1 MTRTRLERL
10 WSLVADHPDLL
21 ATRAEWKDS
30 LETDYPVAARHLVAT
45 REISKNWVCG
55 RPGTPGCFRRVIEHG
70 RDHLVAVC
78 PEGRC
83 DRIPLQ
89 RADVVLHRL
98 DLRSLCQE
106 LCLALRLDQ
115 GQIEAIGDD
124 RAGSAPASYRLG
136 VSTINGRGIALYFT
150 RRTLAEQLLPILETI
165 RLRDPSGSAVLLVPV
180 DESMDMV
187 VRSAAR
193 GTNISLVTLA
203 RTAREDGGHLKLELG
218 ELLATRAD
226 GEGHGPLEKAPPEQR
241 PIFRRSSSRVWE
253 VRFGEGEAFHL
264 RDLLGI
270 PCVYYLLANPG
281 RDIHCLRLRE
291 MAGGGAPADAGAA
304 EDVQAASVPTERARA
319 KGEPVHVDAISDP
332 QALRQYHDRL
342 KVLASDLEK
351 AKANNDRGW
360 IDRIER
366 ERAALRS
373 EVGRA
378 TDKRR
383 NPRIADEAE
392 KARKSVSANIHRVF
406 KAIEDESEDLAAHLR
421 AFMRPESM
429 MWSYRPDTNLDWVL

>member
-1 MTRTRLERL
+1 MLDRL
-10 WSLVADHPDLL
+10 WSLIADHPDLL
-21 ATRAEWKDS
+21 ATRAEWKES
-30 LETDYPVAARHLVAT
+30 LDADYPLASIHLVAT
-45 REISKNWVCG
+45 QEISKTWVCG
-55 RPGTPGCFRRVIEHG
+55 RPGTSGCYRRVIEHSH
-70 RDHLVAVC
+70 DHLVAVC

-83 DRIPLQ
+83 DRVPLD

-98 DLRSLCQE
+98 DLRSLCRE
-106 LCLALRLDQ
+106 LCLALHLNHRK
-115 GQIEAIGDD
+115 IEVIDDD
-124 RAGSAPASYRLG
+124 RVGSSPSLYRLG
-136 VSTINGRGIALYFT
+136 IFTINGRGIAIYFT
-150 RRTLAEQLLPILETI
+150 RRTLAEQLLPILETM
-165 RLRDPSGSAVLLVPV
+165 RLRDHSGSAVLLVPV
-180 DESMDMV
+180 DEGIDMV

-193 GTNISLVTLA
+193 RANVIMLQIH
-203 RTAREDGGHLKLELG
+203 RTVKVDSGHFELNLREILD
-218 ELLATRAD
+218 TRAD
-226 GEGHGPLEKAPPEQR
+226 DEDHGPADIAPSQQQ
-241 PIFRRSSSRVWE
+241 PIFRRSSNQVWE

-270 PCVYYLLANPG
+270 LCVHHLLSNPG
-281 RDIHCLRLRE
+281 QDIHCLRLRE
-291 MAGGGAPADAGAA
+291 MAGGGPPADVGSAVDL
-304 EDVQAASVPTERARA
+304 EAASAFAGRVRA

-332 QALRQYHDRL
+332 QALRQYHKRL
-342 KVLASDLEK
+342 KVLENDLEK
-351 AKANNDRGW
+351 AKANNDRGS

-406 KAIEDESEDLAAHLR
+406 NAIEDENEDLATHLR